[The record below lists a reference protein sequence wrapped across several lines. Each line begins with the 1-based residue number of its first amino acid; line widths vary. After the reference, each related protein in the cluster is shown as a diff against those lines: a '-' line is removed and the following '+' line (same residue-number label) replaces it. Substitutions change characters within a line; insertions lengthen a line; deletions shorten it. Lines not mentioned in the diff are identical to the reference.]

1 MTKCRNRLGLLD
13 ASDLPHTTR
22 LVDRGAHDYRRG
34 ETTMTETRQTATI
47 EERILDLDAAE
58 RLKTEPLSK
67 VLRDVTWGS
76 HERAEFGEF
85 EQALIHG
92 KLRREVYA
100 VLLAQSYVVY
110 SAIEEEAERL
120 ADDPIAS
127 QVIFPE
133 VHRAEAVA
141 LDLEFYLGSN
151 WRDELEILP
160 ITAAYV
166 ERIHAAA
173 AEGPAGYIA
182 HNYTRYLADLS
193 GGFVIDKA
201 ITGAYSL
208 EVDGRRLYIF
218 DGIDQPTAFKQTYR
232 GILDTLDLTFE
243 QKTKLIEEALIAYEF
258 NIKLNE
264 TICEAYAPVTIDA

>member
-1 MTKCRNRLGLLD
+1 
-13 ASDLPHTTR
+13 
-22 LVDRGAHDYRRG
+22 
-34 ETTMTETRQTATI
+34 MTETRQPATI

-85 EQALIHG
+85 EQALVQG
-92 KLRREVYA
+92 RLRRDVYA

-110 SAIEEEAERL
+110 KAIEEEAERL
-120 ADDPIAS
+120 ADDAIAS

-133 VHRAEAVA
+133 VHRAQAVA
-141 LDLEFYLGSN
+141 LDLEFYLGPN
-151 WRDELEILP
+151 WEEEMDILP
-160 ITAAYV
+160 ITEAYV

-173 AEGPAGYIA
+173 AESPAGYVA

-201 ITGAYSL
+201 ITQAYGL
-208 EVDGRRLYIF
+208 EVDGRRLYVF
-218 DGIDQPTAFKQTYR
+218 DGIDQPTAFKQNYR

-264 TICEAYAPVTIDA
+264 AICDVYAPVTIDA

>member
-1 MTKCRNRLGLLD
+1 M
-13 ASDLPHTTR
+13 
-22 LVDRGAHDYRRG
+22 
-34 ETTMTETRQTATI
+34 TATRPTPAII
-47 EERILDLDAAE
+47 EERILDLEAAE

-67 VLRDVTWGS
+67 VLRDLTWGS

-85 EQALIHG
+85 EQALVKG
-92 KLRREVYA
+92 KLKRDVYA

-110 SAIEEEAERL
+110 AAIEEEAERL
-120 ADDPIAS
+120 ADDPLAS

-141 LDLEFYLGSN
+141 RDLEHYLGPD
-151 WRDELEILP
+151 WRNQLDILP
-160 ITAAYV
+160 ITEAYV

-201 ITGAYSL
+201 ITQAYSL
-208 EVDGRRLYIF
+208 DVDGRHLYIF
-218 DGIDQPTAFKQTYR
+218 DGIDQPTVFKQNYR
-232 GILDTLDLTFE
+232 GILDTLDLDFD
-243 QKTKLIEEALIAYEF
+243 QKCRLVEEALITYEF

-264 TICEAYAPVTIDA
+264 TICEAYAPVSIDG